1 MQRPH
6 RAIGCVVY
14 VQCCWF
20 ADSHRA
26 IMERESR
33 GFGYPL
39 GHANR
44 YGIVAVAV
52 AVRRSRCL
60 RCARALRIPH
70 SRLCAGCKVWYANRK
85 CQDGGQDLSLDFD
98 VQTGYGPETI
108 SVNTA
113 IPGQYRFYVNKY
125 AGSGSIEESEAKVQ
139 ERHVMLTVDHR
150 VDSIDSALLSL
161 WAHMPDSRTRQR
173 TAAAQK
179 VRSTSTV
186 AHFGQVLRSAGHA
199 QEVGRAADHP
209 HVQSSGR
216 GQLLDHNSNL
226 MDRHSLNCFSGGLV
240 ERTPPPHAPDR
251 IGTAVR
257 VDT

>member
-1 MQRPH
+1 
-6 RAIGCVVY
+6 
-14 VQCCWF
+14 VQIRIVLSWS
-20 ADSHRA
+20 ANPSDLDIHMVTPTGMTQSQSQSLSGA
-26 IMERESR
+26 R
-33 GFGYPL
+33 G
-39 GHANR
+39 AC
-44 YGIVAVAV
+44 
-52 AVRRSRCL
+52 AVRVHCTFL
-60 RCARALRIPH
+60 QH

-108 SVNTA
+108 SVNRA
-113 IPGQYRFYVNKY
+113 IAGQYRFYVNKY

-240 ERTPPPHAPDR
+240 ERTPPPPPAPDR